1 MLDMNREILTKL
13 DFHER
18 GDMKMP
24 IKYEDP
30 VTGEYFD
37 TESEADSSGM
47 LHREM
52 YFNDDGG
59 AAARARQEMEEE
71 LMEQERQ
78 RNIERERAWKQYQA
92 QLREQEERKRWQGLS
107 HEQQLKE
114 IIDNAMDSV
123 MYHPTSKITRI
134 LIYAVYATIFVFS
147 IYMFIE
153 NKFGFTSLVWG
164 VVIFFPCT
172 ILMSTIYD
180 DWQREL
186 KSYDDLLEEMKETAR
201 KTKSKA
207 LTIQLEEPL
216 DLKNNSL
223 KYRIYFA
230 AKYGFEVTNPE
241 FQELYKKTRKLLVR
255 DCDTKDL
262 DWESLWS
269 EKPKETAA

>member
-1 MLDMNREILTKL
+1 MS
-13 DFHER
+13 
-18 GDMKMP
+18 GP
-24 IKYEDP
+24 YQDP
-30 VTGEYFD
+30 VTGKYFN
-37 TESEADSSGM
+37 TRSEAEFSGM

-59 AAARARQEMEEE
+59 VAERARQQMEYER
-71 LMEQERQ
+71 MEQERQ
-78 RNIERERAWKQYQA
+78 RNIEREAWKQYQA
-92 QLREQEERKRWQGLS
+92 KLKEQEERKRWQGLS

-114 IIDNAMDSV
+114 IIDNAMDSG
-123 MYHPTSKITRI
+123 MYHPVSKITPM
-134 LIYAVYATIFVFS
+134 LIYAVYA
-147 IYMFIE
+147 
-153 NKFGFTSLVWG
+153 
-164 VVIFFPCT
+164 VIFA
-172 ILMSTIYD
+172 ITIYIFIKTEFNSNTLLWCFLLFFPIICVMLATYS
-180 DWQREL
+180 DWQCEQ
-186 KSYDDLLEEMKETAR
+186 KKDNDLLEGMKETAR

-262 DWESLWS
+262 DWESLWN